1 MNVLL
6 IKLKNELV
14 AIATVNEKG
23 KSFLYSIIQELKED
37 QMIYTEL
44 SNKEIKQACNEVDVN
59 ALNKIKNFNVEHL
72 ETNTYL

>member
-37 QMIYTEL
+37 QLIHTEL
-44 SNKEIKQACNEVDVN
+44 SNTEIKQACNEVDIN
-59 ALNKIKNFNVEHL
+59 ALNKIKNFNIEHL